1 MNVTQVGS
9 ILRGL
14 REIFSKY
21 ATFSPLL
28 SIGVCVAV
36 LTGCVPRSRVPEDR
50 FQRAQGLVDIGTEFL
65 RRRELREARKS
76 FELASD
82 LAPVAAAYDGQG
94 CVALLEGRYMDAEE
108 LFREAYYMD
117 RDYDEALAN
126 LGLVKELQGKVDEA
140 RGMYLEFLEN
150 HPDSARVRN
159 NLAALEYDQ
168 GTGTMVTVEALEKA
182 ITLSDQAVIR
192 DNLAV
197 LSRK

>member
-1 MNVTQVGS
+1 MTMTQTTVM
-9 ILRGL
+9 LRGVKRL
-14 REIFSKY
+14 FSKY
-21 ATFSPLL
+21 ATFSSLL
-28 SIGVCVAV
+28 SIGLGVAV
-36 LTGCVPRSRVPEDR
+36 LVGCAPRPRVPEDR
-50 FQRAQGLVDIGTEFL
+50 FQRAQDLVDIGTEFL

-82 LAPVAAAYDGQG
+82 LAPVAAAVDGRG

-108 LFREAYYMD
+108 LFREAYNMD

-126 LGLVKELQGKVDEA
+126 LGLVKELQGEVDEA
-140 RGMYLEFLEN
+140 RSMYLEFLDN

-159 NLAALEYDQ
+159 NLAALEYDR

>member
-1 MNVTQVGS
+1 
-9 ILRGL
+9 
-14 REIFSKY
+14 
-21 ATFSPLL
+21 
-28 SIGVCVAV
+28 
-36 LTGCVPRSRVPEDR
+36 VPEGR

-65 RRRELREARKS
+65 RRRDLQEARKS

-82 LAPVAAAYDGQG
+82 LAPVAAAVDGRG

-108 LFREAYYMD
+108 LFREAYNMD

-126 LGLVKELQGKVDEA
+126 LGLVKELQGEGEEA
-140 RGMYLEFLEN
+140 RGIYLEFLEN
-150 HPDSARVRN
+150 NPDSARVRN
-159 NLAALEYDQ
+159 NLAALEYDR

-197 LSRK
+197 LTRK